1 MFTKETVNR
10 IRTELEK
17 YSNDELRTFFTAETN
32 DKLPDGF
39 IKDFIKEGAKGFE
52 MGKRINEVERIS
64 IDIVIKR
71 FIAKKIN

>member
-1 MFTKETVNR
+1 MFTKEIVNR

-39 IKDFIKEGAKGFE
+39 IKDFIKEGGKTFE